1 MIDPL
6 IVVGIIIATIFIL
19 AFVIAAILRTVTPPN
34 KIDIVIRRN
43 TTRIYCA
50 HPEYFLPMGATQE
63 EIAAVTIQS
72 TYYKIPSWMP
82 MWGMQVR
89 RMPLRMLEIKV
100 PNFVAFDEKRAR
112 FTCDIVAF
120 VAVSDGIRSSMR
132 MPETPEDMSEQLRK
146 VLQATMR
153 DSTTKMTVRKT
164 INNRDEVI
172 TMIRPI
178 LQDAIE
184 EWGLSLKDIE
194 IIGFDDASDSTVVS
208 DISAIREKEINT
220 EMREKNAEQDM
231 KARVAEAETKE
242 KAKVRE
248 IQQDE
253 VVQKRE
259 QDKLKLIAN
268 QEKEAREQQLEVT
281 RVNQVKQQKIDKQQA
296 EVLAEQVRE
305 VAKID
310 AMKQKEVEAVIKEQK
325 LLEGQGDKLRR
336 QEQAKGE
343 AAPIREKG
351 TAEADV
357 VELKL
362 LAEAKG
368 KDELQKALNKF
379 GNMAIAAMTAIREI
393 EKNETV
399 GVAGADALKYADV
412 KAFLGGSAGAKAG
425 WEVGKSLESL
435 LVSNPSAGVSVLNR
449 TAQPNDLGFK
459 KYNYTKMLAVIEE
472 TPELKQQIRDAMDK
486 VDLEEEKAS
495 SKPDSSW
502 LSNTQDKVFEPKKEP
517 TKKKWLGDEEPEKK
531 PEKEPEKKPEKE
543 PEKKSKKRSRM

>member
-6 IVVGIIIATIFIL
+6 IIVGIIIATICVI

-34 KIDIVIRRN
+34 KIDIVIRRSS
-43 TTRIYCA
+43 TRIYCA
-50 HPEYFLPMGATQE
+50 HPEYFLPRGATDE
-63 EIAAVTIQS
+63 ELAGITIQS

-82 MWGMQVR
+82 AWGMQVR

-120 VAVSDGIRSSMR
+120 VAVQDGIKASMR
-132 MPETPEDMSEQLRK
+132 MPETPDDMSEQLRK

-164 INNRDEVI
+164 INNRDEI
-172 TMIRPI
+172 INMIQPI

-194 IIGFDDASDSTVVS
+194 IIGFDDAPESTVVS

-231 KARVAEAETKE
+231 KARVVEAETKE
-242 KAKVRE
+242 TAKVRE
-248 IQQDE
+248 IEQEE
-253 VVQKRE
+253 VVAKRE
-259 QDKLKLIAN
+259 QDKLKLVAT
-268 QEKEAREQQLEVT
+268 QEKEAREEELEVT

-296 EVLAEQVRE
+296 EVLAEQEKV

-310 AMKQKEVEAVIKEQK
+310 ALKQKEVEAVIKEQK
-325 LLEGQGDKLRR
+325 KLEGEGDKLRM
-336 QEQAKGE
+336 QEQAKGD

-351 TAEADV
+351 TAEADIV
-357 VELKL
+357 KLKL

-412 KAFLGGSAGAKAG
+412 KAFLGGSEGTRAG

-435 LVSNPSAGVSVLNR
+435 LVSNPSAGISILNR
-449 TAQPNDLGFK
+449 TSQPNDLGFRK
-459 KYNYTKMLAVIEE
+459 FDYNKIIAVIEK
-472 TPELKQQIRDAMDK
+472 TPELKQKIRDAMDEEAK
-486 VDLEEEKAS
+486 NEKKETEVESEPPTWLKDLGKTIYPDLG
-495 SKPDSSW
+495 KPKE
-502 LSNTQDKVFEPKKEP
+502 QPKKQEQP
-517 TKKKWLGDEEPEKK
+517 K
-531 PEKEPEKKPEKE
+531 
-543 PEKKSKKRSRM
+543 PEKKSKKRNRM